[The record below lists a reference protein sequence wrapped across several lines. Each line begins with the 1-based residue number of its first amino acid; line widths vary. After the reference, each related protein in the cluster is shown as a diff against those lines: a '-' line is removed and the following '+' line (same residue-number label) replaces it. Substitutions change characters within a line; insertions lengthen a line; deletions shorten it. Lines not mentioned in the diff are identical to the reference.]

1 MTEGSSSQ
9 SGSHGSASAAGR
21 PRPLTLTPDQ
31 EREGWVIKTQGG
43 MQVKVLD
50 LRQIETVRLTPKKG

>member
-1 MTEGSSSQ
+1 MAQDSTGKSKSEESPPRVE
-9 SGSHGSASAAGR
+9 R

-31 EREGWVIKTQGG
+31 VREGWVIKTQGG

>member
-1 MTEGSSSQ
+1 V
-9 SGSHGSASAAGR
+9 
-21 PRPLTLTPDQ
+21 
-31 EREGWVIKTQGG
+31 REGWVIKTQGG